1 MENLN
6 ENNKLFGLEGVINRR
21 NYIVNILL
29 VETIVQALIA
39 TPLLVLVLGSEQL
52 TDLILKSINIPTWF
66 KITLC
71 VSGLLTSIMYI
82 PSVIRRI
89 RDIFGESGSN
99 KIKVFSII
107 ILAILV
113 SGAFSVLFKNVVLDI
128 CRITG
133 LCVLIALAFIKGDVT
148 GKLPADKI
156 AKFNWGAC
164 IGTWIWGL
172 FNKTYRTLWAI
183 PLTFTLGFIPFCI
196 VCGLKG
202 NEWAYENQADLGIEE
217 FHKKQ
222 KKHSLILLVAI
233 PILAAVLVVGISTLL
248 YNAMS
253 RYAQNNPEFARKT
266 MEYYVETQSKAAI
279 ATFDKIDFENGEYK
293 FYMNPKKWVKSS
305 NKERVMYFDM
315 ADSYIIFKA
324 LKEDTINNEIN
335 NIKIYSTFNNELLGE
350 LNSPT
355 ESYKKFVEEMKNG
368 PEKYSKG
375 LRELGNEYR
384 FNEHP
389 SLP

>member
-1 MENLN
+1 
-6 ENNKLFGLEGVINRR
+6 
-21 NYIVNILL
+21 
-29 VETIVQALIA
+29 
-39 TPLLVLVLGSEQL
+39 
-52 TDLILKSINIPTWF
+52 
-66 KITLC
+66 
-71 VSGLLTSIMYI
+71 
-82 PSVIRRI
+82 
-89 RDIFGESGSN
+89 
-99 KIKVFSII
+99 
-107 ILAILV
+107 
-113 SGAFSVLFKNVVLDI
+113 
-128 CRITG
+128 
-133 LCVLIALAFIKGDVT
+133 
-148 GKLPADKI
+148 
-156 AKFNWGAC
+156 
-164 IGTWIWGL
+164 
-172 FNKTYRTLWAI
+172 
-183 PLTFTLGFIPFCI
+183 
-196 VCGLKG
+196 
-202 NEWAYENQADLGIEE
+202 
-217 FHKKQ
+217 
-222 KKHSLILLVAI
+222 
-233 PILAAVLVVGISTLL
+233 
-248 YNAMS
+248 MS